1 MKVDVRADNPKK
13 ANIVNSMLQTLKL
26 SKFQI
31 QMVQSVD
38 LDIFYVG
45 LDMKKED
52 LESEAQAMKI
62 KIKVFDIDTKQNFST
77 NFRNEFEPFRTKDI
91 QTVLWRK
98 LQRQINITQ
107 Y

>member
-1 MKVDVRADNPKK
+1 MKVDVRADDPKK
-13 ANIVNSMLQTLKL
+13 ANIVNSMLQILKL
-26 SKFQI
+26 SNFQI
-31 QMVQSVD
+31 QMVQSVQ

-45 LDMKKED
+45 LDMNKED
-52 LESEAQAMKI
+52 LEKEAQAMNI
-62 KIKVFDIDTKQNFST
+62 KIKVFDIDTKQNFYT
-77 NFRNEFEPFRTKDI
+77 NFRNEYEPFRTKDI

>member
-13 ANIVNSMLQTLKL
+13 ANIVNSMLQNLKL

-45 LDMKKED
+45 LDLDKED
-52 LESEAQAMKI
+52 LESEAQALNI
-62 KIKVFDIDTKQNFST
+62 KIKVFDIDTKQSFNR
-77 NFRNEFEPFRTKDI
+77 NFRNEYEPFRTKDV

-98 LQRQINITQ
+98 L
-107 Y
+107 

>member
-45 LDMKKED
+45 LDMDKED
-52 LESEAQAMKI
+52 LESEAQALNI
-62 KIKVFDIDTKQNFST
+62 KIKVFDIDTKQSFNR
-77 NFRNEFEPFRTKDI
+77 NFRNEYEPFRAKDV

-98 LQRQINITQ
+98 L
-107 Y
+107 

>member
-13 ANIVNSMLQTLKL
+13 ANIVNSMLQNLKI

-45 LDMKKED
+45 LDMDKED
-52 LESEAQAMKI
+52 LESEAQALNI
-62 KIKVFDIDTKQNFST
+62 KIKVFDIDTKQSFNR
-77 NFRNEFEPFRTKDI
+77 NFRNEYEPFRTKD
-91 QTVLWRK
+91 V
-98 LQRQINITQ
+98 
-107 Y
+107 

>member
-13 ANIVNSMLQTLKL
+13 ANIVNSMLQNLKL

-45 LDMKKED
+45 LDMDKED
-52 LESEAQAMKI
+52 LESEAQALNI
-62 KIKVFDIDTKQNFST
+62 KIKVFDIDTKQSFNR
-77 NFRNEFEPFRTKDI
+77 NFRNEYEPFRTKDV

-98 LQRQINITQ
+98 L
-107 Y
+107 

>member
-13 ANIVNSMLQTLKL
+13 ANIVNSMLQNLKL

-45 LDMKKED
+45 LDMNKED
-52 LESEAQAMKI
+52 LESEAQALNI
-62 KIKVFDIDTKQNFST
+62 KIKVFDIDTKQSFNR
-77 NFRNEFEPFRTKDI
+77 NFRNEYEPFRTKDV

-98 LQRQINITQ
+98 L
-107 Y
+107 

>member
-77 NFRNEFEPFRTKDI
+77 NFINEFEPFRTKDI